1 MAIKRFRQFV
11 NESEEKVIHFNDLSD
26 SAKEKAIEDYLD
38 EDYLDYEWWDSV
50 YEYFQDQLEDFG
62 VYDID
67 IKFSGFYSQGD
78 GASFTTRKIESDLF
92 MKKAL
97 GVESNKFFEYED
109 DPKPKESLL
118 GDLSDLGFDEY
129 SREKMNPD
137 NFEFTIDRS
146 SHNSVHENSV
156 VLNMDYDDILEFDD
170 SVKEPMEFRE
180 FIDDIDDKGQ
190 EWLKSKCKEIYSKLY
205 EEYEMLT
212 SEETISQTI
221 IDNQVEFDEEGNR
234 VN

>member
-1 MAIKRFRQFV
+1 MGLKGFKEFIYENRKSIFSFT
-11 NESEEKVIHFNDLSD
+11 ELSD
-26 SAKEKAIEDYLD
+26 EAKEKAVEDYFD
-38 EDYLDYEWWDSV
+38 QDYLDYEWWEFI

-67 IKFSGFYSQGD
+67 IRFSGFHSQGD
-78 GASFTTRKIESDLF
+78 GASFTSEKIESDLF

-97 GVESNKFFEYED
+97 GIESNKFFGYED

-129 SREKMNPD
+129 SREKITPD
-137 NFEFTIDRS
+137 NFELSIDRIS
-146 SHNSVHENSV
+146 SNSVHENSV
-156 VLNMDYDDILEFDD
+156 SLNVDYDDILEFDE
-170 SVKEPMEFRE
+170 VKEAMEFRE
-180 FIDDIDDKGQ
+180 FIDGFEDKGQ
-190 EWLKSKCKEIYSKLY
+190 EWVKSKCKEIYNKLY

-212 SEETISQTI
+212 SEETISQEI
-221 IDNQVEFDEEGNR
+221 INNDIEFDEDGNR